1 MTVSEFMLPLEPIQ
15 IFSNEL
21 CMQFPEVP
29 GVSLFLLLLKPVI
42 KLTRTLIK
50 IREGKILK
58 MTH

>member
-29 GVSLFLLLLKPVI
+29 GVSLFLLPFEASDKAH
-42 KLTRTLIK
+42 KDFNKNKRGQDT
-50 IREGKILK
+50 
-58 MTH
+58 